1 MKQGR
6 KSSDEFE
13 VGQEVRVQD
22 TVSKN
27 WHKKG
32 EIIEAREVDDGQNTS
47 FLVKMDNGR
56 VTTRHRIHLKPN
68 ITRNTKI
75 NETVIRFSKE
85 AAQTEPQ
92 TTNSAGMR
100 TRSRSLSE
108 RTLKSCLKAVN
119 SL

>member
-1 MKQGR
+1 M
-6 KSSDEFE
+6 
-13 VGQEVRVQD
+13 QD

-27 WHKKG
+27 WHRKG
-32 EIIEAREVDDGQNTS
+32 EIIEARVADDGQETS
-47 FLVKMDNGR
+47 FVVKMDNGR

-85 AAQTEPQ
+85 APQTEPQ
-92 TTNSAGMR
+92 TESSAGMR

-108 RTLKSCLKAVN
+108 RALKSCLKAVN
-119 SL
+119 IL